1 MGRQRRSEGH
11 REHEVGLHGPGGNP
25 AQAAVMPSST
35 LLTVHTGVPGH
46 ASPCPDM
53 TCACPSRVLL
63 ALTHS

>member
-1 MGRQRRSEGH
+1 M
-11 REHEVGLHGPGGNP
+11 VLGGNP

-53 TCACPSRVLL
+53 TCACPPRVLL